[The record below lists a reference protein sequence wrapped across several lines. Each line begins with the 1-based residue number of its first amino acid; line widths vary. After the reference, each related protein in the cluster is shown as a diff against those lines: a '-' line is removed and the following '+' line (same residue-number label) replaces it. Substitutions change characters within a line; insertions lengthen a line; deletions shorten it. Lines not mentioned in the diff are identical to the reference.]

1 MVEALSLVSY
11 VVTFDDIGNQIEQ
24 EVERKTYCEIQNITM
39 NEFYK
44 AREQKIGVKY
54 CVKINVFD
62 YRAEKHVKFRGE
74 KFKVIRTYT
83 TGDMLELYL
92 GD

>member
-1 MVEALSLVSY
+1 MVEPLALISY
-11 VVTFDDIGNQIEQ
+11 NVTFDEIGNQVET
-24 EVERKTYCEIQNITM
+24 EVERRTYCEVASITM

-62 YRAEKHVKFRGE
+62 YRAEKHVRFRGN
-74 KFKVIRTYT
+74 KYKVIRTFT
-83 TGDMLELYL
+83 KGDMLELYL